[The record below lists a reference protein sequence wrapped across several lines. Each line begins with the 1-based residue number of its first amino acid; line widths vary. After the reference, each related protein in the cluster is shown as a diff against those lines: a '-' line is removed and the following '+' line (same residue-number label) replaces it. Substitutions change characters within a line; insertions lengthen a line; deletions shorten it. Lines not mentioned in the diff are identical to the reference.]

1 MAVRQFDWRDL
12 PTLRRYRRESIF
24 LDSALLLTRGS
35 GQMTGALFSY
45 LAPSLG
51 IFTCVS
57 NAESSPDAR
66 SNGEAPMIGQFIHPA
81 GSPFAHLTF
90 LAPSSALE
98 CASASPLVEY
108 MMALSGERGAL
119 RLLAEVDE
127 QSYAFEALRKC
138 GFVVYSRQCIWQLGP
153 QESVQGHPNAWRA
166 LTDQDMIPV
175 RNLYNN
181 LVPGLVQQI
190 EPFAQ
195 SKASLPRGL
204 VCYQNGE
211 LQAFVELKYG
221 QRGIWVQPFIHPDTG
236 DVQQYLIGLLNKI
249 PDRRSRPVYICV
261 RSYQAWLEL
270 PIEELGGKSGAR
282 QAVMARQLVVAQRL
296 ERLHAIP
303 ALEGGQAEA
312 AAPLSPAAAHLE
324 SK

>member
-12 PTLRRYRRESIF
+12 PTLRRYRRESVF
-24 LDSALLLTRGS
+24 LDSTLLLTRGS
-35 GQMTGALFSY
+35 QQMTGALFSY

-57 NAESSPDAR
+57 NGDASPEGR
-66 SNGEAPMIGQFIHPA
+66 MIGQFIHPA
-81 GSPFAHLTF
+81 GSPFSHLTF

-98 CASASPLVEY
+98 SCSISALVEY

-119 RLLAEVDE
+119 RLLADVDE
-127 QSYAFEALRKC
+127 QISAFEALHRC
-138 GFVVYSRQCIWQLGP
+138 GFAVYSRQCIWQLDGRP
-153 QESVQGHPNAWRA
+153 ANEPSKHTWRL

-195 SKASLPRGL
+195 SKAALPRGL

-211 LQAFVELKYG
+211 LLGFVELKYG
-221 QRGIWVQPFIHPDTG
+221 QRGIWVQPFIHPDTE
-236 DVQQYLIGLLNKI
+236 DVQQTLLDLVNKI

-270 PIEELGGKSGAR
+270 AIDDLGGKAGPR
-282 QAVMARQLVVAQRL
+282 QAVMARQLVTPQRV
-296 ERLHAIP
+296 ERMFALP

-312 AAPLSPAAAHLE
+312 SAPLSSAAAHLE

>member
-12 PTLRRYRRESIF
+12 PTLHRYRRESVF
-24 LDSALLLTRGS
+24 LDSTLLLTRGS
-35 GQMTGALFSY
+35 QQLTGALFSY

-57 NAESSPDAR
+57 NGENSPDGR
-66 SNGEAPMIGQFIHPA
+66 MIGQFIHPA
-81 GSPFAHLTF
+81 GSPFSRLTF
-90 LAPSSALE
+90 LAPLEALE
-98 CASASPLVEY
+98 SCSISPLVEY

-119 RLLAEVDE
+119 RLLADVDE
-127 QSYAFEALRKC
+127 QSSAFEALRKC
-138 GFVVYSRQCIWQLGP
+138 GFVVYSRQCIWQLDGRP
-153 QESVQGHPNAWRA
+153 AAGLLKNAWRP

-195 SKASLPRGL
+195 SKSVSSKAALPLGL

-211 LQAFVELKYG
+211 LLAFVELIYG
-221 QRGIWVQPFIHPDTG
+221 QRGIWVQPFIHPDTE
-236 DVQQYLIGLLNKI
+236 DVQRYLLDLLNKI

-270 PIEELGGKSGAR
+270 AIDELGGQAGPR
-282 QAVMARQLVVAQRL
+282 QAVMARQLATPQRV
-296 ERLHAIP
+296 ERMFALP
-303 ALEGGQAEA
+303 ALEGGPAEA
-312 AAPLSPAAAHLE
+312 PAPLSSAAAHWE

>member
-12 PTLRRYRRESIF
+12 PTLRRYRQESIF

-35 GQMTGALFSY
+35 QQMTGALFSY
-45 LAPSLG
+45 LASSLG

-57 NAESSPDAR
+57 NGENSSENR
-66 SNGEAPMIGQFIHPA
+66 MIGQFIHPA
-81 GSPFAHLTF
+81 GSPFSHLTF
-90 LAPSSALE
+90 LAPSNALE
-98 CASASPLVEY
+98 SCSIAPLVEY
-108 MMALSGERGAL
+108 MMVLSGERGAL
-119 RLLAEVDE
+119 RLLADVDE
-127 QSYAFEALRKC
+127 QSQAFEALRQC
-138 GFVVYSRQCIWQLGP
+138 GFVVYSRQCIWQFEGQPTAGVLK
-153 QESVQGHPNAWRA
+153 HTWRQ

-195 SKASLPRGL
+195 SKAALPRGL

-211 LQAFVELKYG
+211 LLAFVELKYG
-221 QRGIWVQPFIHPDTG
+221 QRGIWVQPFIHPDIE
-236 DVQQYLIGLLNKI
+236 DVQQTLLDLLNKI

-270 PIEELGGKSGAR
+270 AIDDLGGKAGPR
-282 QAVMARQLVVAQRL
+282 QVVMARQLVTPQRV
-296 ERLHAIP
+296 ERMFALP

-312 AAPLSPAAAHLE
+312 TAPLSSAAAHLE

>member
-1 MAVRQFDWRDL
+1 MVVRQFDWRDL
-12 PTLRRYRRESIF
+12 PTLRRYRRESVF
-24 LDSALLLTRGS
+24 LDSTLLLTRGS
-35 GQMTGALFSY
+35 QQITGALFSY

-57 NAESSPDAR
+57 NGETSPDGR
-66 SNGEAPMIGQFIHPA
+66 MIGQFIHPA
-81 GSPFAHLTF
+81 GSPFSHLTF
-90 LAPSSALE
+90 LAPLAALE
-98 CASASPLVEY
+98 SCSISALVEY

-119 RLLAEVDE
+119 RLLADVDE
-127 QSYAFEALRKC
+127 QSGAFEALHRC
-138 GFVVYSRQCIWQLGP
+138 GFVVYSRQCIWQLDGQP
-153 QESVQGHPNAWRA
+153 TSEPPKHTWRL
-166 LTDQDMIPV
+166 LTDLDMIPV

-195 SKASLPRGL
+195 SKATLPKAALPIGM
-204 VCYQNGE
+204 VYYQNGE
-211 LQAFVELKYG
+211 LLAFVELKYG
-221 QRGIWVQPFIHPDTG
+221 PRGIWVQPFIHPDTE
-236 DVQQYLIGLLNKI
+236 DVQQVLLDLLNKI

-270 PIEELGGKSGAR
+270 AIDELGGKAGPR
-282 QAVMARQLVVAQRL
+282 QAVMARQLVTPQRV
-296 ERLHAIP
+296 ERMFALP

-312 AAPLSPAAAHLE
+312 PAPLSSAAAHLE

>member
-1 MAVRQFDWRDL
+1 MTVRQFDWRDL
-12 PTLRRYRRESIF
+12 PTLTRYRRESVF

-35 GQMTGALFSY
+35 QQMTGALFSY

-57 NAESSPDAR
+57 N
-66 SNGEAPMIGQFIHPA
+66 GENSIDGRMIGQFIHPA
-81 GSPFAHLTF
+81 GSPFSHLTF
-90 LAPSSALE
+90 LAPLTALE
-98 CASASPLVEY
+98 SCSISPLVEY

-119 RLLAEVDE
+119 RLLADVDE
-127 QSYAFEALRKC
+127 QSQAFEALRKC
-138 GFVVYSRQCIWQLGP
+138 GFVVYSRQCIWQLEGRP
-153 QESVQGHPNAWRA
+153 ATGELKPTWRP
-166 LTDQDMIPV
+166 LTDQDMIPT

-195 SKASLPRGL
+195 SKAALPKAALPLGM
-204 VCYQNGE
+204 VYYQNGE
-211 LQAFVELKYG
+211 LLAFIELKYG
-221 QRGIWVQPFIHPDTG
+221 QRGIWVQPFTHPDIE
-236 DVQQYLIGLLNKI
+236 DVQQVLLNLLNKI

-270 PIEELGGKSGAR
+270 AIEELGGKAGPR
-282 QAVMARQLVVAQRL
+282 QAVMARQLVTPQRV
-296 ERLHAIP
+296 ERMFALP
-303 ALEGGQAEA
+303 VLEGGQAEA
-312 AAPLSPAAAHLE
+312 SAPFSSAAVNLE